1 MQERLEK
8 QSAPAAPMS
17 HHLRMT
23 ERFHGP
29 QTPQHFEAKAEHKP
43 LTASK
48 EQLAAHKLQREHG
61 HQRATLHELE
71 GFALVMLCSCKPIV
85 RKLAVVILKEVR
97 NLFSLLSIPKVSP

>member
-1 MQERLEK
+1 
-8 QSAPAAPMS
+8 
-17 HHLRMT
+17 MT
-23 ERFHGP
+23 AMFHGP
-29 QTPQHFEAKAEHKP
+29 QAPQHADARLDAKP

-48 EQLAAHKLQREHG
+48 EELAAHRLHREHT

-97 NLFSLLSIPKVSP
+97 NLFTLLSIPKV